1 MTRFVVYHIYRKPSC
16 QLPVA
21 CNMEHASSSAALR
34 LCGSSALHLGQ
45 MQLVF
50 KCGRVNEH
58 KAKTSHHLAGFLE
71 LLLPM
76 ASTKVFLPTA
86 KFIVAMERGKK

>member
-1 MTRFVVYHIYRKPSC
+1 M
-16 QLPVA
+16 
-21 CNMEHASSSAALR
+21 HASSSAALR

-86 KFIVAMERGKK
+86 KFIVAIERGGGGKIEGEAHTAYTLKNV